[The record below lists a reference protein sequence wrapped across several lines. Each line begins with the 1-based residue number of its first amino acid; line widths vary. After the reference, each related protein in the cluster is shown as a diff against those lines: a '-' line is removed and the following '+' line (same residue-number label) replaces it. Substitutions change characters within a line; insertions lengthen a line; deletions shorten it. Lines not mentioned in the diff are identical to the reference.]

1 MRSISVFGLG
11 YVGAVTAICLAS
23 KGHRVIGVD
32 VNGQKVQTLESG
44 RAPVLE
50 PGLEELAAASRAAGR
65 LHATQDSAKAIHD
78 SEISFV
84 CVGTPN
90 MRNGKLDLRA
100 VERGSEEVGEAL
112 RTKDSF
118 HWIVLR
124 STMLPGT
131 AEHLAIP
138 IIERAS
144 GKRVGEHFAVCVNPE
159 FTREGCAVS
168 DFLKPEITVL
178 GAANPRDLAILRE
191 IYDWVP
197 GKVFETSTSAAEM
210 VKYVCNIYHA
220 LKVSFA
226 NEIGTL
232 CANLGV
238 DAESVIRI
246 FTSDTK
252 LNISPAYLTPGFA
265 FGGSC
270 LPKDLRALT
279 YRAKELDLDLP
290 LLDSIMP
297 SNQAHIDRAAE
308 AVLHTGK
315 KSIGVLGLS
324 FKAGTDDLRESP
336 LVQLIKRLLGEGC
349 QIQIWDPYVSM
360 GRITG
365 SNRDFI
371 ESLIPHI
378 GSLLRESMKEV
389 VQSADVVLVGSKVAD
404 REELDK
410 YLNGSQIV
418 IDLATPE
425 GLKTISGDPIHH
437 KSARVVAAAIE

>member
-1 MRSISVFGLG
+1 
-11 YVGAVTAICLAS
+11 LAS
-23 KGHRVIGVD
+23 KGHYVLGVD
-32 VNGQKVQTLESG
+32 LNGQKVQMLEQG
-44 RAPVLE
+44 HAPVLE
-50 PGLEELAAASRAAGR
+50 PGLDELIEKSRAENR
-65 LHATQDSAKAIHD
+65 LQATQDPARAIH
-78 SEISFV
+78 ETEVSFV

-90 MRNGKLDLRA
+90 MRNGKLDLSA
-100 VERGSEEVGEAL
+100 VERGCEEVGKAL
-112 RTKDSF
+112 RTKKDF

-131 AEHLAIP
+131 AEKLAIP
-138 IIERAS
+138 TIEKGS
-144 GKRVGEHFAVCVNPE
+144 GKHVGEQFAVCVNPE

-168 DFLKPEITVL
+168 DFLKPEMTVL
-178 GAANPRDLAILRE
+178 GAADPKHFVILRE

-197 GKVFETSTSAAEM
+197 GKVFETSLSAAEM

-232 CANLGV
+232 CSQLGV
-238 DAESVIRI
+238 DTKAVFDI

-279 YRAKELDLDLP
+279 YRAKEVDLDLP
-290 LLDSIMP
+290 LLHSVMP
-297 SNQAHIDRAAE
+297 SNQAHIERAVE
-308 AVLHTGK
+308 AVLHTEK
-315 KSIGVLGLS
+315 KKVAVLGLS

-349 QIQIWDPYVSM
+349 EIQIWDPFVSL
-360 GRITG
+360 GKLTG

-371 ESLIPHI
+371 ESIIPHI
-378 GSLLRESMKEV
+378 GSLLREDMKEV
-389 VQSADVVLVGSKVAD
+389 VQSAEVVLIGSRVAA
-404 REELDK
+404 REELESCLKQD
-410 YLNGSQIV
+410 QIV
-418 IDLATPE
+418 IDVAS
-425 GLKTISGDPIHH
+425 ISGPTPIRHAMPAQP
-437 KSARVVAAAIE
+437 SGALNSVR